1 MSCLLPHSPAQNV
14 ETDSTVIVNI
24 FDFFFSEI
32 LNVLQSSMQKEDF
45 AFERHFERMYFLF

>member
-24 FDFFFSEI
+24 FDFFSEI